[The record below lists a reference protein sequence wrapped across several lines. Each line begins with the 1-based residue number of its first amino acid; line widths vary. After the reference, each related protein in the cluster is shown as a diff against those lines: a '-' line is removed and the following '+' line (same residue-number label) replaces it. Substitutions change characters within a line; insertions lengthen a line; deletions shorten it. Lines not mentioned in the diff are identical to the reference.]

1 MAYGDESLCEKSNC
15 DGKESNIEENQ
26 KKKQKTNNNFNI
38 FRVSTPT

>member
-15 DGKESNIEENQ
+15 DGKKAILRKT
-26 KKKQKTNNNFNI
+26 KKKTKNILNI